1 MQQINYNLLPE
12 HIRGGM
18 KRYIEQGII
27 PGDFLQA
34 IIQDKLVDSFERAD
48 ETNITNMFNI
58 AKFAYNEMPMGSR
71 GSEETMFWWHEIGG
85 LNGLLAKKATKNNHG
100 RKSDDGDD
108 GEIHVS
114 K

>member
-34 IIQDKLVDSFERAD
+34 VIQDKLVDSFGRAD
-48 ETNITNMFNI
+48 ETNITNMFKI
-58 AKFAYNEMPMGSR
+58 AMFAYNEMPMRSR
-71 GSEETMFWWHEIGG
+71 GSENAMLKWHEIGG
-85 LNGLLAKKATKNNHG
+85 LNGLLAKKATKNNQG
-100 RKSDDGDD
+100 RKSDDGDEQV
-108 GEIHVS
+108 G
-114 K
+114 